1 MAEPFNFELTLTD
14 FLKYMPEAK
23 RHDYELMLRRCN
35 FSDPAD
41 PMFPVMLFL
50 LFFQDNLADR
60 MEELTE
66 EVKTQKTLPSTDHA
80 AVAPERKSCWKIVV
94 TVLMAVQLMLTVFG
108 IFCLTFRDFPS
119 QPIMNPAISHSGEI
133 QKINRYWDTKLQYAQ
148 KGNFCMN
155 RLDQIPE
162 TELMDAVFL
171 ILLLF
176 LGLMAL
182 QIIWLVLTVRGLR
195 NSEKRLDEATGW
207 LHRNLTQQKI
217 TEELMAFLNGPPPP
231 VPPNTPLPDLPA
243 PASASA
249 PVPKQ
254 PPVADDTAWN
264 KEETEEEPVPESPEQ
279 GETEEGKNS

>member
-66 EVKTQKTLPSTDHA
+66 EVKTQKTITPTDHA
-80 AVAPERKSCWKIVV
+80 AVVPKRKSCWKIVI

-119 QPIMNPAISHSGEI
+119 QPIMNPAISHSSEI
-133 QKINRYWDTKLQYAQ
+133 QKINRYWDAKLQYAQ

-155 RLDQIPE
+155 QLDQIPE

-171 ILLLF
+171 IFILF
-176 LGLMAL
+176 LGLMILQTILLVFTIRAL
-182 QIIWLVLTVRGLR
+182 HS
-195 NSEKRLDEATGW
+195 SEKRLEEATKR
-207 LHRNLTQQKI
+207 LQRSLTQQKK
-217 TEELMAFLNGPPPP
+217 TEELMAFLNGPTPP
-231 VPPNTPLPDLPA
+231 VPPNTPLPDLPV
-243 PASASA
+243 PASA
-249 PVPKQ
+249 PKQ

-264 KEETEEEPVPESPEQ
+264 KKGAEEEPVPESPELS
-279 GETEEGKNS
+279 ESAEGKTS

>member
-1 MAEPFNFELTLTD
+1 MTESFNFELTLTD

-66 EVKTQKTLPSTDHA
+66 EVKAQKTIPSMDHA
-80 AVAPERKSCWKIVV
+80 VAAPERKSCRKIVV
-94 TVLMAVQLMLTVFG
+94 TVLLAVQLMLTVFG
-108 IFCLTFRDFPS
+108 VFCLTFRDFPS
-119 QPIMNPAISHSGEI
+119 QPIMNPALSHSSEI
-133 QKINRYWDTKLQYAQ
+133 QKINRYWDAKLQYAQ

-155 RLDQIPE
+155 RLDLIPE
-162 TELMDAVFL
+162 TEFMGAVLL
-171 ILLLF
+171 ILIFF

-195 NSEKRLDEATGW
+195 NSEKRLDEATGR
-207 LHRNLTQQKI
+207 LHRNLTQQKK

-231 VPPNTPLPDLPA
+231 VPPNTPLPDLTV
-243 PASASA
+243 PASVL
-249 PVPKQ
+249 VPKQ

-264 KEETEEEPVPESPEQ
+264 KKEAEEEPVPESPEQ
-279 GETEEGKNS
+279 SESAEGKTS

>member
-66 EVKTQKTLPSTDHA
+66 EVKAQKMIPPTEHA
-80 AVAPERKSCWKIVV
+80 AVAPERKSCWKVVV
-94 TVLMAVQLMLTVFG
+94 TVLMAVQLMLTVFS

-119 QPIMNPAISHSGEI
+119 QTTLNPAVSHSSEI
-133 QKINRYWDTKLQYAQ
+133 QKINRYWDAKLQYAQ

-162 TELMDAVFL
+162 TELMDTVFL
-171 ILLLF
+171 IFILF
-176 LGLMAL
+176 LGLMVL
-182 QIIWLVLTVRGLR
+182 QIIWLVFTIRALHS
-195 NSEKRLDEATGW
+195 SEKRLDEATGR
-207 LHRNLTQQKI
+207 LHRNLTQQKK

-231 VPPNTPLPDLPA
+231 VPPNTPLPDLTL
-243 PASASA
+243 PASA
-249 PVPKQ
+249 PKQ
-254 PPVADDTAWN
+254 PPVADDAAWN
-264 KEETEEEPVPESPEQ
+264 EKEAEEEPVPESPELE
-279 GETEEGKNS
+279 ETTEGKTS

>member
-66 EVKTQKTLPSTDHA
+66 EVKAQKTIPPTDHTA
-80 AVAPERKSCWKIVV
+80 ASPERKSCLEIVV
-94 TVLMAVQLMLTVFG
+94 AVLMAVQLMLTVFG

-119 QPIMNPAISHSGEI
+119 QPIMNPAISHSSEI
-133 QKINRYWDTKLQYAQ
+133 QKINRYWDAKLQYAQ

-155 RLDQIPE
+155 RLDLIPE
-162 TELMDAVFL
+162 TELMGAVLL
-171 ILLLF
+171 ILIFF

-195 NSEKRLDEATGW
+195 NSEKRLDEATRR
-207 LHRNLTQQKI
+207 HRNLTQLKK
-217 TEELMAFLNGPPPP
+217 TEELMAFLNGLTPP
-231 VPPNTPLPDLPA
+231 VSPNTPFPDLTA
-243 PASASA
+243 PASA
-249 PVPKQ
+249 PEQ

-264 KEETEEEPVPESPEQ
+264 KKEAEEESVPESPEQ
-279 GETEEGKNS
+279 SESAERKTI

>member
-80 AVAPERKSCWKIVV
+80 AVAPERKSCWKVV
-94 TVLMAVQLMLTVFG
+94 VAVLMAVQLMLTVFG
-108 IFCLTFRDFPS
+108 VFFLTFRDFPS
-119 QPIMNPAISHSGEI
+119 QPTMNPTISHSSEI
-133 QKINRYWDTKLQYAQ
+133 QKINRYWDAKLQYAQ
-148 KGNFCMN
+148 KGNLCMN
-155 RLDQIPE
+155 RLDLIPE
-162 TELMDAVFL
+162 TEFMRAVLLVL
-171 ILLLF
+171 ILF
-176 LGLMAL
+176 LGLMVL

-195 NSEKRLDEATGW
+195 NSEKRLDEATGR
-207 LHRNLTQQKI
+207 LHRNLTQQKK

-231 VPPNTPLPDLPA
+231 VPPNTPLPDLPV
-243 PASASA
+243 PASA
-249 PVPKQ
+249 PKQ

-264 KEETEEEPVPESPEQ
+264 KKEAEEEPVPESPELS
-279 GETEEGKNS
+279 ESAEGKTS

>member
-1 MAEPFNFELTLTD
+1 MAEPFNFELIFMD

-66 EVKTQKTLPSTDHA
+66 EVKAQKMIPPTEHA
-80 AVAPERKSCWKIVV
+80 AVAPERKSCRKIVV
-94 TVLMAVQLMLTVFG
+94 TVLLAVQLMLTVFG
-108 IFCLTFRDFPS
+108 VFCLTFRDFPS
-119 QPIMNPAISHSGEI
+119 QPIMNPALSHSSEI
-133 QKINRYWDTKLQYAQ
+133 QKINRYWDAKLQYAQ

-155 RLDQIPE
+155 RLDLIPE
-162 TELMDAVFL
+162 TEFMGAVLL
-171 ILLLF
+171 ILIFF

-182 QIIWLVLTVRGLR
+182 QIIWLVL
-195 NSEKRLDEATGW
+195 
-207 LHRNLTQQKI
+207 

-231 VPPNTPLPDLPA
+231 VPPNTPLPDLTV
-243 PASASA
+243 PASV

-264 KEETEEEPVPESPEQ
+264 KKEAEEEPVPESPEQ
-279 GETEEGKNS
+279 SESAEGKTS

>member
-1 MAEPFNFELTLTD
+1 MAEPFNFELILTD

-66 EVKTQKTLPSTDHA
+66 EVKAQKTIPPTDHA
-80 AVAPERKSCWKIVV
+80 AAAPERKSCWKIVV
-94 TVLMAVQLMLTVFG
+94 AVLMAVQLMLTVFG
-108 IFCLTFRDFPS
+108 VFCLTFRDFPS
-119 QPIMNPAISHSGEI
+119 QPIMNPAISHSSEI

-176 LGLMAL
+176 LGLMIL
-182 QIIWLVLTVRGLR
+182 QIIWLVFTIRALHS
-195 NSEKRLDEATGW
+195 SEKRLDEATGR
-207 LHRNLTQQKI
+207 LHRNLAQQKK
-217 TEELMAFLNGPPPP
+217 TEELMAFLNCPTPP
-231 VPPNTPLPDLPA
+231 VPPNTPLPDRPASAPA
-243 PASASA
+243 PA
-249 PVPKQ
+249 PKQ
-254 PPVADDTAWN
+254 PPVADDAAWN
-264 KEETEEEPVPESPEQ
+264 ENDAEEEPVPESPEQ
-279 GETEEGKNS
+279 SKSAEGKTS

>member
-14 FLKYMPEAK
+14 FLKYMPDAK

-60 MEELTE
+60 LEDLTE
-66 EVKTQKTLPSTDHA
+66 EVKAQKTIPSMDHA
-80 AVAPERKSCWKIVV
+80 VAAPERKSCWKIVV

-119 QPIMNPAISHSGEI
+119 QPIMNPAISHSSEI
-133 QKINRYWDTKLQYAQ
+133 QKINRYWEAKLQYAQ
-148 KGNFCMN
+148 KGNFYMN
-155 RLDQIPE
+155 RLDLIPE
-162 TELMDAVFL
+162 SELMGAVLL
-171 ILLLF
+171 ILIFF
-176 LGLMAL
+176 LGLMVL

-195 NSEKRLDEATGW
+195 NSEKKLDEATGR
-207 LHRNLTQQKI
+207 LHRNLTQQKK

-231 VPPNTPLPDLPA
+231 VTPNTPLPDLPV
-243 PASASA
+243 PASA
-249 PVPKQ
+249 PKQ

-264 KEETEEEPVPESPEQ
+264 KKGAEEEPVPESSEQ
-279 GETEEGKNS
+279 SESAEGKTS

>member
-66 EVKTQKTLPSTDHA
+66 EVKTQKTIPSTDHA

-94 TVLMAVQLMLTVFG
+94 AVLMAVQLILTIFS
-108 IFCLTFRDFPS
+108 IFCLTFRNFPS
-119 QPIMNPAISHSGEI
+119 QPIMNSAISHSSEI
-133 QKINRYWDTKLQYAQ
+133 QKINRYWDAKLQYAQ
-148 KGNFCMN
+148 KGNLCMN
-155 RLDQIPE
+155 RLDLIPE
-162 TELMDAVFL
+162 TEFMGAVLL
-171 ILLLF
+171 ILIFF

-195 NSEKRLDEATGW
+195 NSEKRLDEATER
-207 LHRNLTQQKI
+207 LHRNLTQQKK

-231 VPPNTPLPDLPA
+231 IPPNTPLPDLTVPV
-243 PASASA
+243 SA
-249 PVPKQ
+249 PKQ
-254 PPVADDTAWN
+254 PPVADDAAWN
-264 KEETEEEPVPESPEQ
+264 EKEAEEEPVPESPEQ
-279 GETEEGKNS
+279 SESAEGKTS

>member
-14 FLKYMPEAK
+14 FLKYLPEAK

-66 EVKTQKTLPSTDHA
+66 EVKAQKTIPSTDHA
-80 AVAPERKSCWKIVV
+80 AVAPERKSRWKIVI
-94 TVLMAVQLMLTVFG
+94 TVLLAIQLILTVFG
-108 IFCLTFRDFPS
+108 VFCLTFRDFPS
-119 QPIMNPAISHSGEI
+119 QPIMNPAISHSSEI
-133 QKINRYWDTKLQYAQ
+133 QKINRYWDAKLQYAQ
-148 KGNFCMN
+148 KGNFYMN

-162 TELMDAVFL
+162 SELMGAVLL
-171 ILLLF
+171 ILIFF

-195 NSEKRLDEATGW
+195 NSEKRLDEATGR
-207 LHRNLTQQKI
+207 LHRNLTQQKK

-231 VPPNTPLPDLPA
+231 VPPNTPLPDLPV
-243 PASASA
+243 PASA
-249 PVPKQ
+249 PKQ

-264 KEETEEEPVPESPEQ
+264 KKEAEEEPVPESPELS
-279 GETEEGKNS
+279 ESAEGKTS

>member
-80 AVAPERKSCWKIVV
+80 AVAPKRKSCWKIVV

-108 IFCLTFRDFPS
+108 VFCLTFRNLSPQIKS
-119 QPIMNPAISHSGEI
+119 SSVISDSSEI
-133 QKINRYWDTKLQYAQ
+133 QKINRYWDAKLQYAQ
-148 KGNFCMN
+148 KGNFYMN

-171 ILLLF
+171 IFILF
-176 LGLMAL
+176 LGLMIF
-182 QIIWLVLTVRGLR
+182 QIIWLVFTIRALH
-195 NSEKRLDEATGW
+195 SSKKRLDEATGR
-207 LHRNLTQQKI
+207 LHRNLTQQKK

-231 VPPNTPLPDLPA
+231 IPPNTPLPDLTA
-243 PASASA
+243 PASA
-249 PVPKQ
+249 PKQ
-254 PPVADDTAWN
+254 PPVADDAAWN
-264 KEETEEEPVPESPEQ
+264 EKETEEEPVPESSEQ
-279 GETEEGKNS
+279 SESAEGKTS

>member
-1 MAEPFNFELTLTD
+1 
-14 FLKYMPEAK
+14 MPEAK

-66 EVKTQKTLPSTDHA
+66 EVKAQKTLPSTDHA
-80 AVAPERKSCWKIVV
+80 AVAPERKFCWKIVIA
-94 TVLMAVQLMLTVFG
+94 VLMAVQLMLTVFS

-119 QPIMNPAISHSGEI
+119 QPIMNPAISHSSEI
-133 QKINRYWDTKLQYAQ
+133 QKINRYWDAKLQYAQ

-155 RLDQIPE
+155 RLDLIPE
-162 TELMDAVFL
+162 TELMGAVLL
-171 ILLLF
+171 ILISF

-182 QIIWLVLTVRGLR
+182 QIIWLVLTVRGLH
-195 NSEKRLDEATGW
+195 NSEKQLDEATGR
-207 LHRNLTQQKI
+207 LHRNLTQQKK

-231 VPPNTPLPDLPA
+231 IPPNTPLPDLTA
-243 PASASA
+243 PASA
-249 PVPKQ
+249 PKQ
-254 PPVADDTAWN
+254 PPVADDAAWN
-264 KEETEEEPVPESPEQ
+264 EKEAEEEPVPESPEQ
-279 GETEEGKNS
+279 SESAEGKTS

>member
-14 FLKYMPEAK
+14 FLKYLPEAK

-66 EVKTQKTLPSTDHA
+66 EVKAQKTIPSTDHA
-80 AVAPERKSCWKIVV
+80 AAAPERKSRWKIVI
-94 TVLMAVQLMLTVFG
+94 TVLLAIQLILTVFG
-108 IFCLTFRDFPS
+108 VFCLTFRNLSPQIKS
-119 QPIMNPAISHSGEI
+119 SSVISDSSEI
-133 QKINRYWDTKLQYAQ
+133 QKINRYWDAKLQYAQ
-148 KGNFCMN
+148 KGNFYMN

-162 TELMDAVFL
+162 SELMGAVLL
-171 ILLLF
+171 ILIFF
-176 LGLMAL
+176 LGLMVL

-195 NSEKRLDEATGW
+195 NSEKKLDEATGR
-207 LHRNLTQQKI
+207 LHRNLTQQKK
-217 TEELMAFLNGPPPP
+217 TEELMAFLNGPMTP
-231 VPPNTPLPDLPA
+231 VPPNMPLPDLPA
-243 PASASA
+243 PASAPA

-264 KEETEEEPVPESPEQ
+264 EKEAEEEPVPESPEQ

>member
-66 EVKTQKTLPSTDHA
+66 EVKAQKTIPSTDHA
-80 AVAPERKSCWKIVV
+80 AVAPERKSCWKIVI
-94 TVLMAVQLMLTVFG
+94 TVLMAVQLMLTVFCV
-108 IFCLTFRDFPS
+108 FCLTFRDFPS
-119 QPIMNPAISHSGEI
+119 QPIMNPAISHSSEI
-133 QKINRYWDTKLQYAQ
+133 QKINRYWDAKLQYAQ

-155 RLDQIPE
+155 RLDLIPE
-162 TELMDAVFL
+162 TELMGAVLL
-171 ILLLF
+171 ILIFF
-176 LGLMAL
+176 LGLMVL

-195 NSEKRLDEATGW
+195 NSEKRLDEATER
-207 LHRNLTQQKI
+207 LHRNLTQQKK

-231 VPPNTPLPDLPA
+231 IPPNTPLPDLT
-243 PASASA
+243 A
-249 PVPKQ
+249 PVSAPKQ
-254 PPVADDTAWN
+254 PPVADDAAWN
-264 KEETEEEPVPESPEQ
+264 EKEAEEEPVPESPELE
-279 GETEEGKNS
+279 ETTEGKNS

>member
-1 MAEPFNFELTLTD
+1 MAEPFNFELILMD

-66 EVKTQKTLPSTDHA
+66 EVKTQKTIPSTDHA
-80 AVAPERKSCWKIVV
+80 TAAPERKSCWKIVV
-94 TVLMAVQLMLTVFG
+94 AVLMAVQLMLTVFG
-108 IFCLTFRDFPS
+108 VFCLTFRDFPS
-119 QPIMNPAISHSGEI
+119 QPIMNSAISHSSEI
-133 QKINRYWDTKLQYAQ
+133 QKINRYWDAKLQYAQ

-155 RLDQIPE
+155 RLDLIPE
-162 TELMDAVFL
+162 TELMGAVLL
-171 ILLLF
+171 ILIFF
-176 LGLMAL
+176 LGLMVL

-195 NSEKRLDEATGW
+195 NSEKRLDEATER
-207 LHRNLTQQKI
+207 LHRNLTQQKK

-231 VPPNTPLPDLPA
+231 IPPNTPLPDLTVPV
-243 PASASA
+243 SA
-249 PVPKQ
+249 PKQ
-254 PPVADDTAWN
+254 PPVADDAAWN
-264 KEETEEEPVPESPEQ
+264 EKEAEEEPVPESPEQ
-279 GETEEGKNS
+279 SESAEGKTS

>member
-66 EVKTQKTLPSTDHA
+66 EVKTQKTLPSTNHA

-94 TVLMAVQLMLTVFG
+94 AVLMAVQLMLTVFG
-108 IFCLTFRDFPS
+108 VFCLTFRDFPS
-119 QPIMNPAISHSGEI
+119 QPIMNPAISHSSEI
-133 QKINRYWDTKLQYAQ
+133 QKINRYWDAKLQYAQ

-155 RLDQIPE
+155 RLDLIPE
-162 TELMDAVFL
+162 AEFMGAVLL
-171 ILLLF
+171 ILIFF
-176 LGLMAL
+176 LGLMVL
-182 QIIWLVLTVRGLR
+182 QIIWLILTVRGLH
-195 NSEKRLDEATGW
+195 NSEKQLDEATGR
-207 LHRNLTQQKI
+207 LHRNLIQQKK

-231 VPPNTPLPDLPA
+231 VPPNTPLPDLTVPV
-243 PASASA
+243 SA
-249 PVPKQ
+249 PKQ
-254 PPVADDTAWN
+254 PPVADDAAWN
-264 KEETEEEPVPESPEQ
+264 EKEAEEEPVPESPELE
-279 GETEEGKNS
+279 ETTEGKTS

>member
-1 MAEPFNFELTLTD
+1 MAELFNFELTLTD

-66 EVKTQKTLPSTDHA
+66 EVKTQKTLPSTDHS
-80 AVAPERKSCWKIVV
+80 AVAPERKFCWKIVIA
-94 TVLMAVQLMLTVFG
+94 VLMAVQLMLTVFG
-108 IFCLTFRDFPS
+108 VFCLTFRDFPS
-119 QPIMNPAISHSGEI
+119 QPTMNPALSHSSEI

-155 RLDQIPE
+155 RLDLIPE
-162 TELMDAVFL
+162 TELMGAVLL
-171 ILLLF
+171 ILIFF

-182 QIIWLVLTVRGLR
+182 QIIWLVLTVRALHS
-195 NSEKRLDEATGW
+195 SEKRLDEATGR
-207 LHRNLTQQKI
+207 LHRSLTQQKK

-231 VPPNTPLPDLPA
+231 IPPNTPLPDLTVPV
-243 PASASA
+243 SA
-249 PVPKQ
+249 PKQ
-254 PPVADDTAWN
+254 PPVADDAAWN
-264 KEETEEEPVPESPEQ
+264 EKETEEEPVPESSEQ
-279 GETEEGKNS
+279 SESAEGKTS

>member
-66 EVKTQKTLPSTDHA
+66 EVKAQKMIPPTEHA
-80 AVAPERKSCWKIVV
+80 AVAPERKSCRKIVV
-94 TVLMAVQLMLTVFG
+94 TVLLAVQLMLTVFG
-108 IFCLTFRDFPS
+108 VFCLTFRDFPS
-119 QPIMNPAISHSGEI
+119 QPIMNPALSHSSEI
-133 QKINRYWDTKLQYAQ
+133 QKINRYWDAKLQYAQ

-155 RLDQIPE
+155 RLDLIPE
-162 TELMDAVFL
+162 TEFMGAVLL
-171 ILLLF
+171 ILIFF

-195 NSEKRLDEATGW
+195 NSEKRLDEATGR
-207 LHRNLTQQKI
+207 LHRNLTQQKK

-231 VPPNTPLPDLPA
+231 IPPNTPLPDLTA
-243 PASASA
+243 PASV

-264 KEETEEEPVPESPEQ
+264 KKEAEEEPVPESPELN
-279 GETEEGKNS
+279 ESAEGKTS

>member
-1 MAEPFNFELTLTD
+1 MAEPFNFELILMD

-80 AVAPERKSCWKIVV
+80 AVAPERKSCWKIMV
-94 TVLMAVQLMLTVFG
+94 TVLMAVQLMLTVFS

-119 QPIMNPAISHSGEI
+119 QPIMNPAISHSSEI
-133 QKINRYWDTKLQYAQ
+133 QKINRYWDAKLQYAQ

-155 RLDQIPE
+155 RLDLIPE
-162 TELMDAVFL
+162 TELMGAVLL
-171 ILLLF
+171 ILIFF

-182 QIIWLVLTVRGLR
+182 QIIWLVLTVRGLH
-195 NSEKRLDEATGW
+195 NSEKRLDEATGR
-207 LHRNLTQQKI
+207 LHRNLMQQKK
-217 TEELMAFLNGPPPP
+217 TEELMAFLNGPTPPI
-231 VPPNTPLPDLPA
+231 PPNTPLPDLTVPV
-243 PASASA
+243 SA
-249 PVPKQ
+249 PKQ

-264 KEETEEEPVPESPEQ
+264 EKEAEEEPVPESPELE
-279 GETEEGKNS
+279 ETTEGKTS

>member
-1 MAEPFNFELTLTD
+1 MTEPFNFELTLTD

-66 EVKTQKTLPSTDHA
+66 EVKARKTIPPTDH
-80 AVAPERKSCWKIVV
+80 VTVSPERKSCWKIVIA
-94 TVLMAVQLMLTVFG
+94 VLLAVQLILTVFSV
-108 IFCLTFRDFPS
+108 FCLIFRDFPS
-119 QPIMNPAISHSGEI
+119 QTTLNPAVSHSSEI
-133 QKINRYWDTKLQYAQ
+133 QKINRYWDAKLQYAQ

-162 TELMDAVFL
+162 TELMDTVFL
-171 ILLLF
+171 IFILF
-176 LGLMAL
+176 LGLMVL
-182 QIIWLVLTVRGLR
+182 QIIWLVFTIRALHS
-195 NSEKRLDEATGW
+195 SEKRLDEATGR
-207 LHRNLTQQKI
+207 LHRNLTQQKK

-231 VPPNTPLPDLPA
+231 VPPNTPLPDLTL
-243 PASASA
+243 PASA
-249 PVPKQ
+249 PKQ
-254 PPVADDTAWN
+254 PPVADDAAWN
-264 KEETEEEPVPESPEQ
+264 EKEAEEEPVPESPELE
-279 GETEEGKNS
+279 ETTEGKTS

>member
-1 MAEPFNFELTLTD
+1 MAEPFNFELILMD

-80 AVAPERKSCWKIVV
+80 AVAPERKSCWKIMV
-94 TVLMAVQLMLTVFG
+94 TVLMAVQLMLTVFS

-119 QPIMNPAISHSGEI
+119 QPIMNPAISHSSEI
-133 QKINRYWDTKLQYAQ
+133 QKINRYWDAKLQYAQ

-155 RLDQIPE
+155 RLDLIPE
-162 TELMDAVFL
+162 SELMGAVLL
-171 ILLLF
+171 ILIFF
-176 LGLMAL
+176 LGLMVL
-182 QIIWLVLTVRGLR
+182 QIIWLALTVRGLR
-195 NSEKRLDEATGW
+195 NSEKRLDEATGR
-207 LHRNLTQQKI
+207 LHRNLTQQKK
-217 TEELMAFLNGPPPP
+217 TEELMAFLNGPLPPI
-231 VPPNTPLPDLPA
+231 PPNTPLPDLTL
-243 PASASA
+243 PASA
-249 PVPKQ
+249 PKQ
-254 PPVADDTAWN
+254 PPVADDAAWN
-264 KEETEEEPVPESPEQ
+264 EKEAEEEPVPESPEQ
-279 GETEEGKNS
+279 SESAEGKTS

>member
-1 MAEPFNFELTLTD
+1 MTEPFNFELTLTD

-66 EVKTQKTLPSTDHA
+66 EVKARKTIPPTDH
-80 AVAPERKSCWKIVV
+80 VTVSPERKSCWKIVIA
-94 TVLMAVQLMLTVFG
+94 VLLAVQLILTVFSV
-108 IFCLTFRDFPS
+108 FCLIFRDFPS
-119 QPIMNPAISHSGEI
+119 QTTLNPAVSHSSEI
-133 QKINRYWDTKLQYAQ
+133 QKINRYWDAKLQYAQ

-162 TELMDAVFL
+162 TELMDTVFL
-171 ILLLF
+171 IFILF
-176 LGLMAL
+176 LGLMVL
-182 QIIWLVLTVRGLR
+182 QIIWLVFTIRALHS
-195 NSEKRLDEATGW
+195 SEKRLDEATGR
-207 LHRNLTQQKI
+207 LHRNLTQQKK

-231 VPPNTPLPDLPA
+231 IPPNTPLPDLTA
-243 PASASA
+243 PASA
-249 PVPKQ
+249 PKQ
-254 PPVADDTAWN
+254 PPVADDAAWN
-264 KEETEEEPVPESPEQ
+264 EKEAEEEPVPESPELE
-279 GETEEGKNS
+279 ETTEGKTS